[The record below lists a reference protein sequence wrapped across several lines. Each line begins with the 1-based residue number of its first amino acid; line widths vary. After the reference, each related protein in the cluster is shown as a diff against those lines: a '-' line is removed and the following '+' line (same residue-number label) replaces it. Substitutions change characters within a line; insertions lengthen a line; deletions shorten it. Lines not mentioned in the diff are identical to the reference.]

1 MNNYNSKTYKFQ
13 KDRKNQ
19 LNKKKTELNDLIEEI
34 TLLKNKD
41 TSQSIDILLKEIVIL
56 KRKLG
61 LLYKYEMTL
70 NRMKKQYKPLSL
82 AKLRFMANEINQENN
97 INKNIIYNKETG
109 EMFVL
114 KAVNTFGNKKE
125 VISINGDVFKY
136 EDNKFYQL
144 DKNIP
149 DELFIK
155 ETRNHLP
162 SYYINNSKEV
172 HYPAETGPSAK
183 DLAYQ
188 KELQRKK
195 EIERAEREFT
205 SEHAMMIRMC
215 TPHCWDED

>member
-1 MNNYNSKTYKFQ
+1 MNNYNPKTYKSQ
-13 KDRKNQ
+13 KERKEQ

-41 TSQSIDILLKEIVIL
+41 TSQSMDTLLKEIVVL

-70 NRMKKQYKPLSL
+70 NRMEKQYKPLSL

-97 INKNIIYNKETG
+97 INKNIIYNRETG

-114 KAVNTFGNKKE
+114 KSVNISNNTKE

-136 EDNKFYQL
+136 EDSKFYQL
-144 DKNIP
+144 DENIP

-155 ETRNHLP
+155 ETRNHLS
-162 SYYINNSKEV
+162 SYYVNNSKEV
-172 HYPAETGPSAK
+172 HYPIETGPSAK

-195 EIERAEREFT
+195 QIERAEREFA
-205 SEHAMMIRMC
+205 SEHAMMVRMC
-215 TPHCWDED
+215 TPHCWDKD